1 MPPRIPVP
9 VRGTPAERFRPIIEE
24 AVAAGVDLSQQVLH
38 LTYSD
43 GARLR
48 RDRAIPE
55 DEIRFENGEMAFIGV
70 RVIEGAP
77 TSAFA
82 DANGVIPAPEPAP
95 ATVSAMAKGQK
106 KSNKEVRKP
115 KAEKAKPAPAGRD
128 FTSPP
133 GKSR

>member
-1 MPPRIPVP
+1 MSPRTPVP
-9 VRGTPAERFRPIIEE
+9 AKGTPAERFRPIIEE

-82 DANGVIPAPEPAP
+82 DANGVITSEPAQ

-115 KAEKAKPAPAGRD
+115 KAEKPKPAPAGRD

-133 GKSR
+133 AKSR

>member
-1 MPPRIPVP
+1 MPTRPPVP
-9 VRGTPAERFRPIIEE
+9 AKATPAERFRPIIEE

-77 TSAFA
+77 ASAFA
-82 DANGVIPAPEPAP
+82 DANGVITAPEPAP
-95 ATVSAMAKGQK
+95 IVSAMAKGQK

-133 GKSR
+133 GKAR